1 MTTIEKMNSPVVLE
15 RINGIFDVVKIED
28 VSEEVVGRLVLIS
41 SSREAVM
48 GYCEGHLATAA
59 LDVLGVMKY
68 QGNIPE
74 ITRFINS
81 QFTWLIAFRGAL
93 FARVKGIER
102 IKSK

>member
-1 MTTIEKMNSPVVLE
+1 MTTIEKLNSPVVLE
-15 RINGIFDVVKIED
+15 RINGIFDVVKNKD
-28 VSEEVVGRLVLIS
+28 VSEEVVGRLALIS

-48 GYCEGHLATAA
+48 GCEGHLAIAA

-81 QFTWLIAFRGAL
+81 QFTWLSTF
-93 FARVKGIER
+93 
-102 IKSK
+102 

>member
-28 VSEEVVGRLVLIS
+28 VSEEVVGRLALIS

-48 GYCEGHLATAA
+48 ECNEGQGHLATVA
-59 LDVLGVMKY
+59 LDVLGVIKY

-81 QFTWLIAFRGAL
+81 QFTWLSTF
-93 FARVKGIER
+93 
-102 IKSK
+102 

>member
-28 VSEEVVGRLVLIS
+28 VSEEVVGRLALIS
-41 SSREAVM
+41 PSREAVM
-48 GYCEGHLATAA
+48 GCCEGHLATVA
-59 LDVLGVMKY
+59 LDVLGVIKY

-81 QFTWLIAFRGAL
+81 QFTWLSTF
-93 FARVKGIER
+93 
-102 IKSK
+102 